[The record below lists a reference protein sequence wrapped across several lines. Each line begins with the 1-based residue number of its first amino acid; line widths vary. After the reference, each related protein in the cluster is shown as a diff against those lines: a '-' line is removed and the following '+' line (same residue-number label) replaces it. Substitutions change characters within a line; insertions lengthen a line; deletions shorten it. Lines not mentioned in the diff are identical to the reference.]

1 MILTDPKWEGL
12 EGGYRI
18 PYDPRPVLS
27 KLASGLEVDHAWDEL
42 WNELH
47 HQGDVGEASF
57 AAVTA
62 LVDLYSITGSLI
74 GIFSHCQPRLRSSVI
89 AKAIRRCRIGCVRI
103 MKGRG

>member
-27 KLASGLEVDHAWDEL
+27 KLAGGIEVDHAWEEL

-57 AAVTA
+57 AAVPA
-62 LVDLYSITGSLI
+62 LVDLYTSSRQPDWNLFSL
-74 GIFSHCQPRLRSSVI
+74 SATLRSSVI